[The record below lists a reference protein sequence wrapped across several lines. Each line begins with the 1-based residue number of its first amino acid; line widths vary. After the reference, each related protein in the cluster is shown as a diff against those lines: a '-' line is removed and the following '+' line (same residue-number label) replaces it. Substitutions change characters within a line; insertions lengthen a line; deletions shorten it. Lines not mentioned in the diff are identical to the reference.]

1 MVDRVT
7 NSNFLV
13 RNDTKFTSR
22 AVVNDR
28 FCRIFFFISVPSLFF
43 CITMIYEWDEN
54 FRMKKCL
61 RRQQW
66 RRASLCVH
74 NKREKMDDSAAL
86 SSHMGCCGITKK
98 KSYSLRYVFEDF
110 ILLTAFKAF
119 LKSGRD
125 FHDQV
130 AGRLRYNLLLP
141 RAQLPRA
148 AESRERESYVFAN
161 FPHSSNRPLD

>member
-7 NSNFLV
+7 NSNSLV
-13 RNDTKFTSR
+13 RLDTKFTSR

-28 FCRIFFFISVPSLFF
+28 FCRIFLSAYSLFF

-61 RRQQW
+61 LRQQW

-98 KSYSLRYVFEDF
+98 KNPIVYGMCSKTSFC
-110 ILLTAFKAF
+110 
-119 LKSGRD
+119 
-125 FHDQV
+125 
-130 AGRLRYNLLLP
+130 
-141 RAQLPRA
+141 
-148 AESRERESYVFAN
+148 
-161 FPHSSNRPLD
+161 